1 MRLRVVSPTLI
12 LTLLFANAPCL
23 AGSLE
28 NASSTATNLETV
40 EIAQSVWQRFT
51 SPGGDFTILMPGEP
65 SATAASTTIN
75 DAPVA
80 IVGYFVARYDD
91 TVRYLVTRI
100 DFPDSLDTNKID
112 REQFLSA
119 MQNQILQQANGQMLQ
134 DRTITL
140 GSYPGREMKLQTTSN
155 NRPYISI
162 NRLYWVDRSIY
173 QISVTVP
180 QNLESSLAGSSTG
193 FLDSFKLVP
202 VTPPANPANSPAN
215 S

>member
-1 MRLRVVSPTLI
+1 MKLRIVSPALI
-12 LTLLFANAPCL
+12 LTLLFGNAPCF
-23 AGSLE
+23 ASSLKS
-28 NASSTATNLETV
+28 APSTATTFETL
-40 EIAQSVWQRFT
+40 EIAQSVWRRFT

-65 SATAASTTIN
+65 KATAASTTIN

-80 IVGYFVARYDD
+80 IVGYFVERYDD

-100 DFPDSLDTNKID
+100 DFPNSLDTSKID

-119 MQNQILQQANGQMLQ
+119 MQNQILQQTNGEMLQ
-134 DRTITL
+134 DRVVML
-140 GSYPGREMKLQTTSN
+140 GSYPGREIKLQTTSN
-155 NRPYISI
+155 NRPYIAI

-193 FLDSFKLVP
+193 FLDSFKLIP
-202 VTPPANPANSPAN
+202 IEPPANPIEPPAN